1 MKGRF
6 WKKTTA
12 GLLALMLVTGSLP
25 ANTPVQ
31 DLFSGIVLSAE
42 AASVPR
48 SGFCGAGTNEGG
60 EESVTWAL
68 DEEGTLTISGSGEMA
83 SYYTTG
89 SPWKN
94 NAQNIKRVVIE
105 NGVTSIGDTAFY
117 YCQNLASVDIPD
129 SVTSIGSAAF
139 RECSSLS
146 SVTIP
151 DSVTSIEDGAFR
163 ASGLTS
169 VTIPNS
175 VTSIEDYAFYSCDKM
190 TQITIPDS
198 VTSIGEHGLAVCKSL
213 TSLTIPNSVTSIGEA
228 AISGCTG
235 LTSLVIPNSMT
246 SIPEDFFS
254 RCTSLTSVTIPDSI
268 TSIEKNAFNECSSLT
283 SITIPDSVTSIED
296 GAFRASGLT
305 SVTIPDS
312 VTSIGSAAFREC
324 SSLSSVTIPDSHT
337 SIGDEVFYRC
347 TSLTSFTIP
356 DSVTSIGKRTF
367 CSCENLTSITIPNSV
382 ISIGDSAFW
391 GCGLTSLT
399 IPDNVTSIGTDVLYA
414 CKSLTMVIM
423 EHKTPPTI
431 GEYALGSN
439 SSGLKIYVPAASLE
453 AYQQAENW
461 SYYKDNLKQD
471 GIAASGICG
480 NPEENNGENVTYS
493 LYRGVLTIS
502 GNGAMKD
509 YKLSSAPWKKY
520 SSDITEA
527 VIENGVTSIGISAF
541 EDCDH
546 LTSVTVPD
554 SVTSIGDGAFREC
567 THLASVNIPD
577 NVTRIGNNTFSS
589 CHSLKSITI
598 PDSVT
603 SIGSGAF
610 SICTGLTSLTIPENV
625 TSIGKSAFEN
635 CNKLTSIII
644 PENVTS
650 IGEKAFHMCSNLTS
664 VNIPNGVTGLESY
677 VFADCSSLTSVNIP
691 NGVTSLESS
700 VFAGCSSLTSVN
712 IPNGVTSIGFSA
724 VKGCSS
730 LTSVNIPNGV
740 TSLESSV
747 FDGCSSLTS
756 VNIPNGVTSIG
767 AYAFDGC
774 SSLTSFTIPDSVESI
789 GRSAFRC
796 CTGLTSLTISDGVTI
811 IDESAFKEC
820 ESLTAVTLPNSVTII
835 GAYVFMGC
843 SSLASVTLSESL
855 TVITHD
861 AFRSCALT
869 SVNIP
874 GSVTNIGAGAFE
886 MCFNLTSV
894 TIPGSV
900 TNIGDRAFYDCTA
913 LKTVN
918 VEAEESVP
926 ELGEY
931 VFYYNDSDANESRM
945 IPDVR
950 ICVPMNTSV
959 NYREMWSEYAKIIIE
974 TAALTEEECY
984 PLISGGANKVHVGFK
999 ATVPQDSQIVDY
1011 GLLYYNSGNVIHT
1024 EHLTLGNVG
1033 VCGIKKA
1040 KYWGANI
1047 TDNGSGVTCVGF
1059 VTLKNQLGV
1068 EWTQYTGELG
1078 GSFAEMTNAAKYVT
1092 LTRQEPK
1099 AVVSNGKN
1107 KVNVG
1112 FDANVPK
1119 GYTVEDY
1126 GLIYY
1131 NSGDVIH
1138 TEHLTLNNVG
1148 VCGIQKAKYWSAKI
1162 TDNGS
1167 GVTAVGFVTVK
1178 DGLGN
1183 ETTLYTEELG
1193 GSYTALS
1200 EEAAANAVT
1209 LTRRENKAVVS
1220 KDKNKVYA
1228 GFDANIAEGYT
1239 VEDYGLLY
1247 YNSGNVI
1254 HTEHLTLENVGVC
1267 GIQKATFWGANIT
1280 DNGYGVVCV
1289 GFVKVKDKNGYITTL
1304 YTEELGGN
1312 FAALSAVAEANAA
1325 NAVTLTR
1332 HANKA
1337 VTANGKNKVYCGFT
1351 ANLAA
1356 GYTVENYGLLY
1367 YNSGNVIHT
1376 EHLVLEN
1383 DGVCGIQNAK
1393 YWSANITDKGYGVV
1407 CVGFVKVK
1415 DANGYV
1421 TTLYTGEL
1429 GAKFSELPH

>member
-1 MKGRF
+1 MKQ
-6 WKKTTA
+6 WKRTA
-12 GLLALMLVTGSLP
+12 AGIFAAAILCGALPT
-25 ANTPVQ
+25 NTPVQ
-31 DLFSGIVLSAE
+31 DLFSGVVLTAH
-42 AASVPR
+42 AALTA
-48 SGFCGAGTNEGG
+48 SGWCGADTNEGG

-68 DEEGTLTISGSGEMA
+68 DEEGTLTISGSGEMLNFDF
-83 SYYTTG
+83 G
-89 SPWKN
+89 KSPWCDYRTS
-94 NAQNIKRVVIE
+94 IKKVVIE
-105 NGVTSIGDTAFY
+105 KGVTSIGDTAFY

-129 SVTSIGSAAF
+129 
-139 RECSSLS
+139 
-146 SVTIP
+146 
-151 DSVTSIEDGAFR
+151 
-163 ASGLTS
+163 
-169 VTIPNS
+169 S

-228 AISGCTG
+228 AIAGCTGLTSLVIPNSVTSIGEAAIAGCTG

-268 TSIEKNAFNECSSLT
+268 TSIEKYAFNECSSLT

-391 GCGLTSLT
+391 GCGLTFLT
-399 IPDNVTSIGTDVLYA
+399 IPDNVTSIGETAFY
-414 CKSLTMVIM
+414 CKSLATVIIGR
-423 EHKTPPTI
+423 ETPPTI
-431 GEYALGSN
+431 SYLAFGNNSN
-439 SSGLKIYVPAASLE
+439 KVRIYVPAKSLE
-453 AYQQAENW
+453 AYQQAETW

-509 YKLSSAPWKKY
+509 YKLSSAPWKRY

-554 SVTSIGDGAFREC
+554 SVTSIGDGAFWEC

-650 IGEKAFHMCSNLTS
+650 IGEKAFHMCSSLTS

-691 NGVTSLESS
+691 NGVTGLESS

-724 VKGCSS
+724 FKGCSS

-789 GRSAFRC
+789 GSFAFRC

-811 IDESAFKEC
+811 IYESAFQEC
-820 ESLTAVTLPNSVTII
+820 KSLTAVTLPNSVTSI

-874 GSVTNIGAGAFE
+874 SSVTNIGAGAFE

-900 TNIGDRAFYDCTA
+900 TNIGDRAFYNCTA

-950 ICVPMNTSV
+950 ICVPKNTSV
-959 NYREMWSEYAKIIIE
+959 NYREMWSEYAKNIIE
-974 TAALTEEECY
+974 TAVLTEEECY

-999 ATVPQDSQIVDY
+999 ADVPQDSQIVDY
-1011 GLLYYNSGNVIHT
+1011 GLIYYNSGNVIHT

-1040 KYWGANI
+1040 KFWSANI
-1047 TDNGSGVTCVGF
+1047 TDSGSGVTCVGF
-1059 VTLKNQLGV
+1059 VTLKNQLGA

-1092 LTRQEPK
+1092 LTKQENK

-1107 KVNVG
+1107 KVYVG
-1112 FDANVPK
+1112 FTPNVPK

-1131 NSGDVIH
+1131 NSGNVIH

-1148 VCGIQKAKYWSAKI
+1148 ICGIQKAKYWGANI
-1162 TDNGS
+1162 TDNGD

-1183 ETTLYTEELG
+1183 ETTLYTEEIG
-1193 GSYTALS
+1193 GSFAAIS
-1200 EEAAANAVT
+1200 EAEAANAVT
-1209 LTRRENKAVVS
+1209 LTRQENKAVVS
-1220 KDKNKVYA
+1220 GSKNKVYC
-1228 GFDANIAEGYT
+1228 GFNANIAEGYT
-1239 VEDYGLLY
+1239 VEDYGLIY

-1254 HTEHLTLENVGVC
+1254 HTEHLTLNNVGVC
-1267 GIQKATFWGANIT
+1267 GIQKATYWGANIT
-1280 DNGYGVVCV
+1280 DKGYGVVCV
-1289 GFVKVKDKNGYITTL
+1289 GFVKVKDVNGYVTTL
-1304 YTEELGGN
+1304 YTEELGGS
-1312 FAALSAVAEANAA
+1312 FAALSAEAEANAA

-1351 ANLAA
+1351 ANVPA
-1356 GYTVENYGLLY
+1356 GYSVEDYGLIY

-1376 EHLVLEN
+1376 EHLTLNNV
-1383 DGVCGIQNAK
+1383 GVCGIQKAK
-1393 YWSANITDKGYGVV
+1393 YWGANITDHGFGVV

-1421 TTLYTGEL
+1421 TTLYSGEL
-1429 GAKFSELPH
+1429 GAKFADLAK